1 MNFQIASLNKN
12 IKIFFIKENA
22 EYPGARREN
31 IYVYPEKKNLSG
43 HRVGKFGKF
52 KIAEVDA
59 WVHSGEAADRNSL

>member
-59 WVHSGEAADRNSL
+59 WVHSGEAGEAK